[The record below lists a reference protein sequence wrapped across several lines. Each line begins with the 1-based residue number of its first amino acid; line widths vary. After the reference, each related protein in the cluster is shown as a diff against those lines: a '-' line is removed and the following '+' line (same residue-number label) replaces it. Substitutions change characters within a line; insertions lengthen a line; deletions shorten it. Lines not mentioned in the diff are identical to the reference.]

1 MEKRISEK
9 CIHCGQ
15 CTRNCLFLE
24 KYGLDLS
31 GFEDRPDLAYRCFLC
46 GVCRRVCPVDI
57 DGRAIGMKGR
67 KQQVADAGGR
77 IPTRD
82 YNIMLA
88 EKRNYKFANYR
99 HARAEQKAVLFPGCN
114 FPSFFPETTKA
125 LVSAFGE
132 HGIGTVFDCCGK
144 PVQELG
150 LEEDAQRI
158 LRRINEKM
166 KENGVTEIIT
176 CCPNCYWFL
185 GDKLDM
191 KVVSIYTKMKEL
203 GIGRKITRPRFPMFD
218 PCPDRTSLAFQ
229 RDVPYFLDGEIDH
242 EAFRNVQCCGL
253 GGSAGQLEP
262 DLVREMARRIDE
274 EGETLYTCC
283 ASCISNFRRLGLLR
297 TEHILP
303 LIMGVTDRY
312 PKGAGSVM
320 NRMKFRMY

>member
-82 YNIMLA
+82 YNIMLV

-166 KENGVTEIIT
+166 KE
-176 CCPNCYWFL
+176 
-185 GDKLDM
+185 
-191 KVVSIYTKMKEL
+191 L

-262 DLVREMARRIDE
+262 DLVREMARRVDE

>member
-1 MEKRISEK
+1 M
-9 CIHCGQ
+9 
-15 CTRNCLFLE
+15 
-24 KYGLDLS
+24 
-31 GFEDRPDLAYRCFLC
+31 
-46 GVCRRVCPVDI
+46 DI

-166 KENGVTEIIT
+166 KENGVLNQNFKIFFKKDLTSREGYGIIGKHEKASLYFGGFSNVHIYAEER
-176 CCPNCYWFL
+176 NCH
-185 GDKLDM
+185 
-191 KVVSIYTKMKEL
+191 
-203 GIGRKITRPRFPMFD
+203 RK
-218 PCPDRTSLAFQ
+218 S
-229 RDVPYFLDGEIDH
+229 H
-242 EAFRNVQCCGL
+242 
-253 GGSAGQLEP
+253 
-262 DLVREMARRIDE
+262 
-274 EGETLYTCC
+274 
-283 ASCISNFRRLGLLR
+283 ISF
-297 TEHILP
+297 H
-303 LIMGVTDRY
+303 
-312 PKGAGSVM
+312 
-320 NRMKFRMY
+320 